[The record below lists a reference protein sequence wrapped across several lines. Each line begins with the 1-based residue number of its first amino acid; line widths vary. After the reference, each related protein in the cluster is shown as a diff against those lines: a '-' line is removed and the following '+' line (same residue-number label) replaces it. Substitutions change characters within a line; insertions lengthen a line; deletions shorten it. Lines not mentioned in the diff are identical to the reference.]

1 MNKRTFLKLSSAVAA
16 TPILSPLLSWA
27 AGDKL
32 KNWAGNFEF
41 STEDV
46 TPAKSLEQ
54 VQQYVKSHEKMKAL
68 GTRHCFNQ
76 IANSK
81 HALLEMKPLD
91 HAISID
97 ENERTVTVEPGMSY
111 GQLAPYLDSKGWA
124 LHNLASLPH
133 ISVAGSCATATHGSG
148 DNNGNLSSA
157 VAALEMVTASGDVLK
172 LSRKYDGEKF
182 LGAVVHLGALGV
194 VTKITLNIQP
204 TYQVRQVLYE
214 NLPMSALKDHFEQ
227 IMGAAYSV
235 SLFTDW
241 SGQKFSEVWL
251 KSRVTAKEKFKAEPQ
266 FFGAT
271 LAKKNMHP
279 IAALSAENCTEQMG
293 APGPWYDRLP
303 HFKMGFTPSAGKEL
317 QSEYFI
323 PRHNAVDAI
332 MAVEKLH
339 EQITPHLLITEIR
352 SIAEDDLWMSPC
364 RHQDCVTIHFTWKP
378 EWPEVRALLPQIE
391 KEIIPFRARPHWGK
405 LFTMTPQQLRA
416 SYGKMG
422 EFVELAKSLDPTGK
436 FRNDF
441 LDTNVFAS

>member
-16 TPILSPLLSWA
+16 TPILSPLMSWA
-27 AGDKL
+27 AGEKL

-54 VQQYVKSHEKMKAL
+54 VQQYVKSHEKFKAL

-91 HAISID
+91 HAVSID

-157 VAALEMVTASGDVLK
+157 VAALEMVTASGDMLK

-194 VTKITLNIQP
+194 VTKVTLNIQP

-251 KSRVTAKEKFKAEPQ
+251 KSRVSAKEKFKAEPQ

-293 APGPWYDRLP
+293 VPGTVVRPLAALQDGFYSERRQGIAVGVFCAAAQRGRCDHGRRKVARTDHAALTHHGNSQHRGRRFVDESVPPPGLRDDSLHVEAGVARGACAAAADRE
-303 HFKMGFTPSAGKEL
+303 GNPSV
-317 QSEYFI
+317 
-323 PRHNAVDAI
+323 P
-332 MAVEKLH
+332 
-339 EQITPHLLITEIR
+339 
-352 SIAEDDLWMSPC
+352 
-364 RHQDCVTIHFTWKP
+364 
-378 EWPEVRALLPQIE
+378 
-391 KEIIPFRARPHWGK
+391 
-405 LFTMTPQQLRA
+405 RA
-416 SYGKMG
+416 SALGQAFHDEPTRFTQELRQNGRVRRVG
-422 EFVELAKSLDPTGK
+422 EVTRSERKIPQ
-436 FRNDF
+436 
-441 LDTNVFAS
+441 